1 MRTFRREEQ
10 SAVRAQ
16 AWGWRRLCGGISTQD
31 WNLRDEGKKWEG
43 GQEKNVRIR
52 QLTCKILERTSIS
65 WGSGKSRKRK
75 AGAFPARSVMAFEN
89 FINSFVVHACRIRGC
104 GLHCYFL
111 PLCTRRQWEWFKLC
125 IVKPKHSTE
134 MHINHSQ
141 KSGHLHFLPD

>member
-1 MRTFRREEQ
+1 MDDFCSCGLLRSELGVKYGSRQIKVQCVLLEGKNR

-111 PLCTRRQWEWFKLC
+111 PLCTRRQWE
-125 IVKPKHSTE
+125 
-134 MHINHSQ
+134 
-141 KSGHLHFLPD
+141 